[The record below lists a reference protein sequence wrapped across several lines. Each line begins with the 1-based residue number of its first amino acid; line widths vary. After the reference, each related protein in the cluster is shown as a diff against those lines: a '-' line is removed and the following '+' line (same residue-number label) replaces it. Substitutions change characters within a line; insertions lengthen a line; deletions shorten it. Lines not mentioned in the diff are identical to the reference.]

1 MSELE
6 AKKILEYWYNME
18 YFAPFFPNKKEGDS
32 VLYGAVEQDLP
43 WKFENENKIFR
54 LYIGKINVDDLI
66 TKLHDVMDIEEGVE
80 RENSITYIG
89 KIEFNNKGEY
99 VKESFKI
106 NTFLFAVTSIIK
118 NKSFDIEMN
127 EEVITKFNSNIDSII
142 QSNYSTINN
151 KDNLI
156 MIEDFILR
164 QLDYFNEENFYCL
177 VKQRAESENSDDVDD
192 MFDSFYV
199 KDISMV
205 LHNLKSDDKIIDYIT
220 AKEQKDKLKIKID
233 SDVEAM
239 KKWTLPEKYPIGK
252 WPSKHSPSLMQQ
264 VAINIGISEE
274 EEVKNIF
281 SVNGPPG
288 TGKTTLL
295 KEVVANNIVNR
306 AVELCKYED
315 PNTVLKMCTVENPP
329 HDFYRTYYEFP
340 SELEKFSMIVA
351 SNNNSAVENISL
363 DLPNA
368 FDMEADK
375 TYTGKF
381 DVNDLEEIYF
391 SDVASMITGIKS
403 WGLISAPLGNM
414 SNIKEVKRSLNTNKN
429 QLFGSYFNDESKKV
443 DWKIAK
449 DGFIKQYNLVKR
461 YQAGIISDAKI
472 LHDSYDKKT
481 ELDRLEL
488 EHAILVNELKEK
500 EKILADVSNNEK
512 RNLEETKTIN
522 ESIISLKNS
531 LSFFQKLLLK
541 ISKKSIV
548 AKNLNKLN
556 KMKEKLL
563 SEYSEMQVEKASSS
577 NVISKALDELKA
589 NEKRYAELQI
599 EYSKSVE
606 EVEGIKDKYKTS
618 TSDNFPDNKFFE
630 NITSNNISQKACPW
644 TNEEYDKLRE
654 ELFFRAIILQKA
666 FVQNAKGVKQNIR
679 MLCKAWEKK
688 GFFEGD
694 KQIFFKHVFHTLFLV
709 IPVISTTFAS
719 VGNLLKYIG
728 KEELGTL
735 IIDEAGQAAPA
746 SAIGALWRTRKAIVV
761 GDPLQVE
768 PVVTSSKALSRIF
781 INNLE
786 IDSEYGQ
793 SELSVQ
799 ELADLA
805 NPFCGEIN
813 GKSVGCPLVVH
824 RRCIEPIFDISNKV
838 SYGNRMFNE
847 TIKPEKNMNFSIAT
861 SRWIHCQGSENGNK
875 DHYVREQGEIVVK
888 LILNAYNFYGPRLFE
903 TGAKIIYVISPFT
916 SVVNCIRAR
925 LKEEFSLNKEFNKI
939 NMKYLDEWLENS
951 IGTVHKFQGK
961 EADEVIFVL
970 GCDQNSG
977 MMAANWAGSKANIL
991 NVAVTRAKYRIVMV
1005 GDAKLW
1011 GGIQYFDDAFKIL
1024 KNNFERFKS
1033 IKGN

>member
-1 MSELE
+1 MSELK

-18 YFAPFFPNKKEGDS
+18 CFAPSFPSKKEDDS
-32 VLYGAVEQDLP
+32 VLYGVIEQDLP
-43 WKFENENKIFR
+43 WKFMNESKIFN

-66 TKLHDVMDIEEGVE
+66 TKLHNTMDLEEVLE
-80 RENSITYIG
+80 RENSVTCIG
-89 KIEFNNKGEY
+89 KVKFNQKGEY
-99 VKESFKI
+99 IKGSFKI

-127 EEVITKFNSNIDSII
+127 KEVIAKFNNEIDNLLK
-142 QSNYSTINN
+142 SNYSKIEH

-156 MIEDFILR
+156 QIEDLILR
-164 QLDYFNEENFYCL
+164 QLNYSNDENFYCL
-177 VKQRAESENSDDVDD
+177 VRQGTENESTYDIEDD
-192 MFDSFYV
+192 MIDNFYT

-205 LHNLKSDDKIIDYIT
+205 LQNLKSDDKIINYIT
-220 AKEQKDKLKIKID
+220 AKDQKDKSKIKID
-233 SDVEAM
+233 KDVDAM

-264 VAINIGISEE
+264 IAINIAISEE

-281 SVNGPPG
+281 SVNSPPG

-295 KEVVANNIVNR
+295 KEIVADNIVNR

-315 PNTVLKMCTVENPP
+315 PNTVLKMCTVQNPP
-329 HDFYRTYYEFP
+329 HDFYRTYYEVP

-375 TYTGKF
+375 TYTGNF
-381 DVNDLEEIYF
+381 DINSLEEIYF

-403 WGLISAPLGNM
+403 WGLISVPLGNK
-414 SNIKEVKRSLNTNKN
+414 SDIKEAKRVLNTNKN

-443 DWKIAK
+443 DWKIAR

-461 YQAGIISDAKI
+461 YQAGIISDEKI

-481 ELDRLEL
+481 ELDRLRL
-488 EHAILVNELKEK
+488 EHAIVVNELKEK
-500 EKILADVSNNEK
+500 EEILVDISSNAK
-512 RNLEETKTIN
+512 RNLEETKTVD
-522 ESIISLKNS
+522 ESILSLKNS

-548 AKNLNKLN
+548 AQNLNKLN

-563 SEYSEMQVEKASSS
+563 SEYSELQAQKES
-577 NVISKALDELKA
+577 NSNMISKALDELKD
-589 NEKRYAELQI
+589 NEERATELQI
-599 EYSKSVE
+599 EYNKSVE
-606 EVEGIKDKYKTS
+606 DVEKIKDKYKTS

-630 NITSNNISQKACPW
+630 NIINNHTSQKACPW

-679 MLCKAWEKK
+679 MLCKAWESK

-694 KQIFFKHVFHTLFLV
+694 KQVFFKHVFHTLFLV

-719 VGNLLKYIG
+719 IGNLLKYIV

-735 IIDEAGQAAPA
+735 IINEAGQATSA
-746 SAIGALWRTRKAIVV
+746 SAIGALWRSRKAIVL
-761 GDPLQVE
+761 GDPLQAE
-768 PVVTSSKALSRIF
+768 PSVTASKELSRIF
-781 INNLE
+781 INNLG
-786 IDSEYGQ
+786 IDPEYSE

-799 ELADLA
+799 GLADLA

-813 GKSVGCPLVVH
+813 DKLVGCPLVIHHGCV
-824 RRCIEPIFDISNKV
+824 EPMFEISNKV
-838 SYGNRMFNE
+838 SYGNRIFNE
-847 TIKPEKNMNFSIAT
+847 TLVPEKDINFSIAT
-861 SRWIHCQGSENGNK
+861 SRWIHCAGRENGNK
-875 DHYVREQGEIVVK
+875 DHYVKEQGEIVAK
-888 LILNAYNFYGPRLFE
+888 LVLNAYNFYGPKMFE
-903 TGAKIIYVISPFT
+903 TGAKMICIISPFT

-970 GCDQNSG
+970 GCDKNSG
-977 MMAANWAGSKANIL
+977 ILAANWAGNKANIL
-991 NVAVTRAKYRIVMV
+991 NVAVTRAKYRIIMI
-1005 GDAKLW
+1005 GDAELW
-1011 GGIQYFDDAFKIL
+1011 GGIQYFDDAFRIL
-1024 KNNFERFKS
+1024 KANFEKFKS
-1033 IKGN
+1033 I